1 MIATKVILAGK
12 VYTPKEE
19 ISDGA
24 ILFEGPRIV
33 SVGPRSQVKVPAGGR
48 SLTTATAS

>member
-19 ISDGA
+19 ISDAA
-24 ILFEGPRIV
+24 ILLEGHRIA